1 MRKGPY
7 IDNCLNVSINTF
19 LDDIANDWKEL
30 VTHADTTYTMV
41 KLTQHHIPEA
51 KAFNLLGDDEET
63 KVKPDATMDNSTN
76 QSKLTRHWFA
86 ITTSYRKGLFFC

>member
-1 MRKGPY
+1 M
-7 IDNCLNVSINTF
+7 NTF
-19 LDDIANDWKEL
+19 PDDIANDWKEL
-30 VTHADTTYTMV
+30 VTHADTTYTMI

-76 QSKLTRHWFA
+76 QSKLTRHCFA
-86 ITTSYRKGLFFC
+86 ITSGYNVKIYPFVSMKSFSIIL

>member
-1 MRKGPY
+1 
-7 IDNCLNVSINTF
+7 
-19 LDDIANDWKEL
+19 
-30 VTHADTTYTMV
+30 MV

-76 QSKLTRHWFA
+76 QSKLARHCFA
-86 ITTSYRKGLFFC
+86 ITSGYNVKIYPFVSMKSFSIIL

>member
-41 KLTQHHIPEA
+41 QLTQHHIPEA
-51 KAFNLLGDDEET
+51 KAFNLLGDDAET
-63 KVKPDATMDNSTN
+63 KVEPGATMANSPN
-76 QSKLTRHWFA
+76 QSKLSRHCFA
-86 ITTSYRKGLFFC
+86 ITSGY

>member
-1 MRKGPY
+1 MRKRHY
-7 IDNCLNVSINTF
+7 MNTCLNVSSNIF
-19 LDDIANDWKEL
+19 PDDIENDWKEL

-76 QSKLTRHWFA
+76 QGKFARHCFA
-86 ITTSYRKGLFFC
+86 ITSSVYV

>member
-1 MRKGPY
+1 
-7 IDNCLNVSINTF
+7 
-19 LDDIANDWKEL
+19 
-30 VTHADTTYTMV
+30 MV

-76 QSKLTRHWFA
+76 QSKLTRHCFA
-86 ITTSYRKGLFFC
+86 ITSGYYV

>member
-1 MRKGPY
+1 M
-7 IDNCLNVSINTF
+7 NTCLNVSSNIF
-19 LDDIANDWKEL
+19 PDDIENDWKEL

-76 QSKLTRHWFA
+76 QGKFARHCFA
-86 ITTSYRKGLFFC
+86 TISSYKVSPFVSIKS